1 MSSSR
6 VNGLDVDTGTEG
18 TLEAFEL
25 QPPLWELVSQLCP
38 EKETEEVTRI
48 LGHSLVEQ
56 ACDLYEEVSNELMR
70 VK

>member
-6 VNGLDVDTGTEG
+6 VDGLEVDTDNV

-38 EKETEEVTRI
+38 EKEAGEVRRI

-56 ACDLYEEVSNELMR
+56 ACDLYEEVSVN
-70 VK
+70 